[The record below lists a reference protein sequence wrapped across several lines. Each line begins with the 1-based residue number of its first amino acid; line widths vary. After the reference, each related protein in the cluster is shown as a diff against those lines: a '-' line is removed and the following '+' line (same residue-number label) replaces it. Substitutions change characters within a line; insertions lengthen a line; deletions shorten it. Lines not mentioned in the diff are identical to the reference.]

1 MMFSCPGSALIL
13 NLDMDE
19 LFLVKP
25 LETEREQTLL
35 LGSRAYRYSL
45 PDTLH
50 RYAAS
55 RLLTQMMRHSFPS
68 SLVMAIWIYKET
80 GRSRLHGS
88 SCGRIRNL
96 QLGHAYSGENTII
109 VFNGEKRWRLD

>member
-1 MMFSCPGSALIL
+1 MLFSCPGSALIL

-55 RLLTQMMRHSFPS
+55 RLLTQMMRHSFPILPS
-68 SLVMAIWIYKET
+68 
-80 GRSRLHGS
+80 HGD
-88 SCGRIRNL
+88 
-96 QLGHAYSGENTII
+96 
-109 VFNGEKRWRLD
+109 LD